1 VLFSGTQLGNENS
14 RVYNEMAIIKIAH
27 STVKQLKNPPL
38 VFRNELIEH
47 FKEFG
52 SELHGRMLAWSEY
65 SLEAQR
71 QRITSIKG
79 ECQSIRLFF
88 RMTHNP
94 IP

>member
-79 ECQSIRLFF
+79 EC
-88 RMTHNP
+88 
-94 IP
+94 